1 MKKWPI
7 LIALLLN
14 VLQAEYLSLESA
26 YKQVLS
32 QNDGLK
38 SSQSAL
44 QKQEKLRSAT
54 KMLYLPQVS
63 LDTAYIHFQEPIK
76 TQFFDASGLSAVG
89 APLDALLPHL
99 AKPVT
104 LQDQN
109 IIFGALNIVYP
120 LFTGGKKYFANK
132 LSQLALEDASLALKL
147 KELSLFEDC
156 AKLYYGVVLANQILE
171 TLEDANAGHLAH
183 YQNALKLQEKGQI
196 ARLETLQAQ
205 VNYDKS
211 NIEVQKAR
219 DNLDIAFMA
228 LNALLGNDSSAS
240 LSLAQM
246 IDIKQESLLEKV
258 DYFVNKTL
266 EVYPALQIMD
276 NKIQATHE
284 LSRIEFASFLPDV
297 GLFGSYIMNENK
309 TLLEKAMP
317 NWYVGIGARWSI
329 LTPNG
334 RIQKY
339 QASKIASLEA
349 QFATS
354 QARKDL
360 KTLCEKTYNEVLS
373 YKTQYFS
380 LQSSVE
386 LASENLKLRQSAFL
400 QGMSTSTEV
409 SDAQNALSLA
419 IIERQSVAYQ
429 YVIALS
435 RLFVLSDE
443 LERFYGFFN

>member
-1 MKKWPI
+1 M
-7 LIALLLN
+7 
-14 VLQAEYLSLESA
+14 
-26 YKQVLS
+26 
-32 QNDGLK
+32 
-38 SSQSAL
+38 
-44 QKQEKLRSAT
+44 
-54 KMLYLPQVS
+54 
-63 LDTAYIHFQEPIK
+63 
-76 TQFFDASGLSAVG
+76 
-89 APLDALLPHL
+89 
-99 AKPVT
+99 
-104 LQDQN
+104 
-109 IIFGALNIVYP
+109 
-120 LFTGGKKYFANK
+120 
-132 LSQLALEDASLALKL
+132 
-147 KELSLFEDC
+147 
-156 AKLYYGVVLANQILE
+156 
-171 TLEDANAGHLAH
+171 
-183 YQNALKLQEKGQI
+183 
-196 ARLETLQAQ
+196 
-205 VNYDKS
+205 
-211 NIEVQKAR
+211 
-219 DNLDIAFMA
+219 
-228 LNALLGNDSSAS
+228 
-240 LSLAQM
+240 
-246 IDIKQESLLEKV
+246 SLLEKV

-309 TLLEKAMP
+309 TLFEKAMP
-317 NWYVGIGARWSI
+317 NWYVGIGARWSL

-435 RLFVLSDE
+435 RLFALSDE

>member
-1 MKKWPI
+1 MKKWLT

-63 LDTAYIHFQEPIK
+63 LDAAYIHFQEPIK

-89 APLDALLPHL
+89 PPLDALLPHL

-219 DNLDIAFMA
+219 DNLDIA
-228 LNALLGNDSSAS
+228 
-240 LSLAQM
+240 
-246 IDIKQESLLEKV
+246 
-258 DYFVNKTL
+258 
-266 EVYPALQIMD
+266 
-276 NKIQATHE
+276 
-284 LSRIEFASFLPDV
+284 
-297 GLFGSYIMNENK
+297 
-309 TLLEKAMP
+309 
-317 NWYVGIGARWSI
+317 
-329 LTPNG
+329 
-334 RIQKY
+334 
-339 QASKIASLEA
+339 
-349 QFATS
+349 
-354 QARKDL
+354 
-360 KTLCEKTYNEVLS
+360 
-373 YKTQYFS
+373 
-380 LQSSVE
+380 
-386 LASENLKLRQSAFL
+386 
-400 QGMSTSTEV
+400 
-409 SDAQNALSLA
+409 
-419 IIERQSVAYQ
+419 
-429 YVIALS
+429 
-435 RLFVLSDE
+435 
-443 LERFYGFFN
+443 

>member
-1 MKKWPI
+1 MKKWLT

-63 LDTAYIHFQEPIK
+63 LDAAYIHFQEPIK

-89 APLDALLPHL
+89 PPLDALLPHL

-104 LQDQN
+104 LQDQT

-228 LNALLGNDSSAS
+228 LNALLGNDSSAP

-309 TLLEKAMP
+309 TLFEKAMP
-317 NWYVGIGARWSI
+317 NWYVGIGARWSL

-435 RLFVLSDE
+435 RLFALSDE